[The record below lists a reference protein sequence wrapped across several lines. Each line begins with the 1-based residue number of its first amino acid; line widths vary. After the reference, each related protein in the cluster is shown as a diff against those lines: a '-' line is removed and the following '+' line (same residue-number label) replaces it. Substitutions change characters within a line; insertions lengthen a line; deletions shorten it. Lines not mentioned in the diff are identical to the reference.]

1 MKKVLDWIKNNFIS
15 IILGVYTILVIM
27 VLLFKIPAGMDIFN
41 SDRTRFEM
49 QLVPFKTI
57 IEYASQVHSFT
68 DWFIKNL
75 VCNIVMF
82 MPYGLLI
89 PYIMKSKRVFLIVCI
104 IGTFFSGLIEIIQ
117 YIFAIGKFDI
127 DDIILNLLGTILGY
141 ACYIVIEKI
150 RNK

>member
-1 MKKVLDWIKNNFIS
+1 MKKALECIKNNFIS
-15 IILGVYTILVIM
+15 IILCAYTILVIM

-41 SDRTRFEM
+41 PARTRLEM
-49 QLVPFKTI
+49 QLIPFKTI

-82 MPYGLLI
+82 IPYGLLL
-89 PYIMKSKRVFLIVCI
+89 PYIMEPKKLLLKVAI
-104 IGTFFSGLIEIIQ
+104 IGTVFSGLIEIIQ

-141 ACYIVIEKI
+141 VLYLIVEKI